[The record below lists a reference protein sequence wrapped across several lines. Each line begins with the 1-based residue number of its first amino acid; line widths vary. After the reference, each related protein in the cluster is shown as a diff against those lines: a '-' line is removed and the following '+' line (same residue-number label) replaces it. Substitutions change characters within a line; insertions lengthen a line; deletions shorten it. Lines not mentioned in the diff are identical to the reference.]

1 MTGED
6 AIELMLAGA
15 SAVQVGTASFIQ
27 PTAMLDILQGIKEY
41 MMIHR
46 ITDIKELI
54 GKVEVDLTA

>member
-1 MTGED
+1 
-6 AIELMLAGA
+6 
-15 SAVQVGTASFIQ
+15 VQVGTASFIQ